1 LNTNHSGYPG
11 VDVID
16 SLHDSEIELF
26 RAMNLAGTNTV
37 LDAMMV
43 FFTLLGISYVIVLV
57 SVPLWLANRR
67 DSAIDI
73 VMLVILVTILAESV
87 KLLVDRPRPFE
98 ELADVNTILTASGPS
113 FPSAH
118 ASRAFAIATLLWLRA
133 PRGIG
138 ISAVIVAMLIAV
150 SRVYLGVHW
159 PTDVLGGAV
168 LGIVTAYAF
177 ERMTHIWTT
186 YRHARFRMISA
197 LSRGKT

>member
-1 LNTNHSGYPG
+1 M
-11 VDVID
+11 DVID

-73 VMLVILVTILAESV
+73 VMVVILVTILAEVV
-87 KLLVDRPRPFE
+87 KLMVDRPRPLE
-98 ELADVNTILTASGPS
+98 ELADVNILLAASGPS

-118 ASRAFAIATLLWLRA
+118 ASRAFAVAILLWLRA
-133 PRGIG
+133 PREIG
-138 ISAVIVAMLIAV
+138 ISAVIVAVLIAV

-159 PTDVLGGAV
+159 PTDVLAGAV

-177 ERMTHIWTT
+177 ERMTHVSTT

-197 LSRGKT
+197 LSRSQA